1 MSSVIVQN
9 ATTGKELV
17 WRRIKITKSL
27 DDICHTLE
35 AELAP
40 TERILVHKHDKIEV
54 RFQNQY
60 VTDSREEG
68 GRRVTTV
75 LVDEVMP
82 DVDESRHSVSVIG
95 RSPARDIIDSSWTG
109 MLTNMTLR
117 EITRAIGGKFGIN
130 CHTFPTNKPDPTEK
144 VLLFLWKDESP
155 WTKLI
160 EEADNQGY
168 ILTSNE
174 AGNLYLWKVASSNR
188 SEGFN
193 LTEGANVKTIR
204 WAENGA
210 EQYHEYI
217 VSCAFIDPPIKV
229 IDNTCKTNRVLTINL
244 TNPGIDERKI
254 RRRAETEMRRR
265 KADKLL
271 TTVSGWGL
279 TDEQIKRLGTTAEKE
294 IFWIPNALIPV
305 KIPSLGLNRSL
316 LISEVEYEASPDT
329 MMTTLTLVN
338 REAYL

>member
-1 MSSVIVQN
+1 MSSVIVKN

-75 LVDEVMP
+75 LVDEVTAEA
-82 DVDESRHSVSVIG
+82 DKSRHSVSVIG
-95 RSPARDIIDSSWTG
+95 RSLARDIIDSTWSG
-109 MLTNMTLR
+109 EFSEFKLLDLIK
-117 EITRAIGGKFGIN
+117 EIAGKFGIDCFVIPKGTATGEVPVFRFEN
-130 CHTFPTNKPDPTEK
+130 
-144 VLLFLWKDESP
+144 ESP
-155 WTKLI
+155 WARLAA
-160 EEADNQGY
+160 EAAGQGF
-168 ILTSNE
+168 IFTSNE
-174 AGNLYLWKVASSNR
+174 AGNLYLWKVASGTR

-193 LTEGANVKTIR
+193 ITEGANVKTIQ
-204 WAENGA
+204 WTENGA
-210 EQYHEYI
+210 EQFHEYI

-305 KIPSLGLNRSL
+305 RIPSLGLDRSL

-329 MMTTLTLVN
+329 MMATLTLVN